1 MINIAADVFNARLA
15 QANLII
21 KTDFNAKFSSLDRQ
35 ITEINQKI
43 YLLKMSWKSYKRLIR
58 AILLA
63 RSILK
68 KIVYKTI

>member
-43 YLLKMSWKSYKRLIR
+43 YLLKISWKSYKRLIR

>member
-21 KTDFNAKFSSLDRQ
+21 KTDFNATFPSLDRQ
-35 ITEINQKI
+35 ITERNQNI

-58 AILLA
+58 AILLT

>member
-21 KTDFNAKFSSLDRQ
+21 KTDFNTKFSSLDRQ

-43 YLLKMSWKSYKRLIR
+43 YLLKIS
-58 AILLA
+58 
-63 RSILK
+63 
-68 KIVYKTI
+68 

>member
-21 KTDFNAKFSSLDRQ
+21 KTDFNTKFSSLDRQ

-43 YLLKMSWKSYKRLIR
+43 YLLKISWKSYKRLIR

>member
-21 KTDFNAKFSSLDRQ
+21 KTDFNATFPSLDRQ
-35 ITEINQKI
+35 ITEINQNI
-43 YLLKMSWKSYKRLIR
+43 YLLKMSWKSDKRLIR
-58 AILLA
+58 AILLT